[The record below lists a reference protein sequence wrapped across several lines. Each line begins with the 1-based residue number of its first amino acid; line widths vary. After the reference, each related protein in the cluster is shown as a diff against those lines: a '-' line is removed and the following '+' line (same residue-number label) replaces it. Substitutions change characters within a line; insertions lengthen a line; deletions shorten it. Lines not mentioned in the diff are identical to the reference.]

1 MSFVKKLVGVGDR
14 PDTNMGI
21 GADQAAAQYKQVQ
34 NDLTQQRQ
42 FAQTLGRT
50 DDNAARYQAR
60 LLNALQQ
67 QAMGDPNSP
76 LAIQMA
82 TQTGANT
89 ANQAALMAGQR
100 GTSGNAGLLARQAAM
115 VGAQNQQQQV
125 GQNAAM
131 QLASQQALGQQA
143 GNMLAQ
149 RQNALNSLQQ
159 GSLGLSGQALGQAQ
173 AQNAA
178 QQQAYNS
185 DLQFGGQILGGLASG
200 AASALAGGF
209 TGGANPG
216 TGGVNP
222 GGGGM
227 PKMAPF
233 AHGGQVQEEPVESLS
248 QAFMAFDSGGYV
260 PGQAQHAGDTL
271 KNDTVPA
278 MLSPGEIV
286 IPRSIVQG
294 KDAAKKAAD
303 FVAAVLAKKGK

>member
-1 MSFVKKLVGVGDR
+1 MSFVKKLIGVGDR

-21 GADQAAAQYKQVQ
+21 GADQAAAQYGQTQ
-34 NDLTQQRQ
+34 ADLRAQRT
-42 FAQTLGRT
+42 FASRTGKFQTPAI
-50 DDNAARYQAR
+50 NAQGK
-60 LLNALQQ
+60 LLQALQQ

-82 TQTGANT
+82 AQTGANT

-173 AQNAA
+173 AVNQA
-178 QQQAYNS
+178 QQQAYGA
-185 DLQFGGQILGGLASG
+185 DLQFGGAILGGLAG
-200 AASALAGGF
+200 AAGSALAGA
-209 TGGANPG
+209 GGKP
-216 TGGVNP
+216 
-222 GGGGM
+222 M
-227 PKMAPF
+227 
-233 AHGGQVQEEPVESLS
+233 AHGGEVKEEPVESLS
-248 QAFMAFDSGGYV
+248 QAFMAFDNGGYV

>member
-1 MSFVKKLVGVGDR
+1 MSFVKKLVGGGNR

-21 GADQAAAQYKQVQ
+21 GSAQARDQFKQSQADLA
-34 NDLTQQRQ
+34 QQRQ
-42 FAQTLGRT
+42 FVQSLGRT
-50 DDNAARYQAR
+50 DESAMQAQAN

-82 TQTGANT
+82 AQTGANT

-131 QLASQQALGQQA
+131 QLASQQAASQQA

-149 RQNALNSLQQ
+149 RQNAFNSLQQ
-159 GSLGLSGQALGQAQ
+159 GSSGLSGQALGQAQ
-173 AQNAA
+173 AQSQAK
-178 QQQAYNS
+178 QQAYNS
-185 DLQFGGQILGGLASG
+185 DLQFGGQLFGGLLG
-200 AASALAGGF
+200 AAGSAMAGG
-209 TGGANPG
+209 
-216 TGGVNP
+216 
-222 GGGGM
+222 
-227 PKMAPF
+227 F
-233 AHGGQVQEEPVESLS
+233 AHGGEVKEEPVESLS
-248 QAFMAFDSGGYV
+248 QAFLSYDSGGYV
-260 PGQAQHAGDTL
+260 PGKAQHSGDTL

-278 MLSPGEIV
+278 MLSPGEVV

-294 KDAAKKAAD
+294 KDAPKKAAA
-303 FVAAVLAKKGK
+303 FVAAVLARKGK